1 MYPFESIAID
11 VSLDIPQVVYEPT
24 EPTSMIREGIGP
36 PELVGMAF
44 GDIVVLFVK
53 MKLLE
58 L

>member
-1 MYPFESIAID
+1 
-11 VSLDIPQVVYEPT
+11 
-24 EPTSMIREGIGP
+24 MILSGIGP
-36 PELVGMAF
+36 PEFVGIAF

>member
-1 MYPFESIAID
+1 MCLFPFESIAID
-11 VSLDIPQVVYEPT
+11 EYLPT
-24 EPTSMIREGIGP
+24 DPESMLRCGIDP
-36 PELVGMAF
+36 PEFVGIAL